1 MKKSLRKELG
11 YNKYNEIL
19 PNRKVKKKDTETK
32 RKVESEIKKYG
43 YPKSDL
49 WSMDATSAIW
59 LLEHLEMY
67 LEIVGEFVDLNYHTF
82 EIPVLI
88 PIENVK
94 NEPIE
99 DVLTESNK
107 VIPKESIEDVLVE
120 PNEVVHDEPNEDV
133 NSQKKAKTNLE
144 EKPDPKSEDVPK
156 QAKFEYKKHYKE
168 KIVTLTQKEAIET
181 AIKYLKFGL
190 MKNKKNYEKMKDID
204 VEFDSLFEIE
214 DVQMEKLQQAFKIYS
229 IILPAMWW

>member
-82 EIPVLI
+82 EIQILI
-88 PIENVK
+88 
-94 NEPIE
+94 
-99 DVLTESNK
+99 
-107 VIPKESIEDVLVE
+107 
-120 PNEVVHDEPNEDV
+120 PNEDV
-133 NSQKKAKTNLE
+133 EKKVESKT

-190 MKNKKNYEKMKDID
+190 MKNKKNYEKMKNID
-204 VEFDSLFEIE
+204 VEFESTFEIE

>member
-43 YPKSDL
+43 YPKSNL

-67 LEIVGEFVDLNYHTF
+67 LKIVGEFVDLNYHTF
-82 EIPVLI
+82 EIPILI
-88 PIENVK
+88 P
-94 NEPIE
+94 
-99 DVLTESNK
+99 D
-107 VIPKESIEDVLVE
+107 
-120 PNEVVHDEPNEDV
+120 
-133 NSQKKAKTNLE
+133 LE

-204 VEFDSLFEIE
+204 VEFNSLFEIE

>member
-32 RKVESEIKKYG
+32 RKVENEIKKYG

-82 EIPVLI
+82 EIPILI
-88 PIENVK
+88 Q
-94 NEPIE
+94 
-99 DVLTESNK
+99 
-107 VIPKESIEDVLVE
+107 
-120 PNEVVHDEPNEDV
+120 NEDV
-133 NSQKKAKTNLE
+133 EKKIESKTE
-144 EKPDPKSEDVPK
+144 EKPDPKLEDVPK

-204 VEFDSLFEIE
+204 VEFESTFEIE

>member
-82 EIPVLI
+82 EIPILI
-88 PIENVK
+88 PD
-94 NEPIE
+94 E
-99 DVLTESNK
+99 DVEKKVES
-107 VIPKESIEDVLVE
+107 
-120 PNEVVHDEPNEDV
+120 
-133 NSQKKAKTNLE
+133 KT

-204 VEFDSLFEIE
+204 VDFESTFEIE

>member
-88 PIENVK
+88 PSEAVQK
-94 NEPIE
+94 E
-99 DVLTESNK
+99 LNK
-107 VIPKESIEDVLVE
+107 VVPKEPNEDVLVE
-120 PNEVVHDEPNEDV
+120 PNEAVHDEPNEDV
-133 NSQKKAKTNLE
+133 NSKKKAKTNLE
-144 EKPDPKSEDVPK
+144 EKPDHKLEDVPK

-204 VEFDSLFEIE
+204 VEFESTFEIE

>member
-67 LEIVGEFVDLNYHTF
+67 LEIVDEFVDLNYHTF
-82 EIPVLI
+82 EIPILI
-88 PIENVK
+88 PD
-94 NEPIE
+94 E
-99 DVLTESNK
+99 DVEKKVES
-107 VIPKESIEDVLVE
+107 
-120 PNEVVHDEPNEDV
+120 
-133 NSQKKAKTNLE
+133 KT

-204 VEFDSLFEIE
+204 VEFESTFEIE

>member
-32 RKVESEIKKYG
+32 RKVENEIKKYG

-82 EIPVLI
+82 EIPILI
-88 PIENVK
+88 PD
-94 NEPIE
+94 E
-99 DVLTESNK
+99 DVEKKVES
-107 VIPKESIEDVLVE
+107 
-120 PNEVVHDEPNEDV
+120 
-133 NSQKKAKTNLE
+133 KT

-204 VEFDSLFEIE
+204 VEFESLFEIE

>member
-32 RKVESEIKKYG
+32 RKIESEIKKYG

-82 EIPVLI
+82 EIPILI
-88 PIENVK
+88 SDENVEK
-94 NEPIE
+94 K
-99 DVLTESNK
+99 VES
-107 VIPKESIEDVLVE
+107 
-120 PNEVVHDEPNEDV
+120 
-133 NSQKKAKTNLE
+133 KTE

-181 AIKYLKFGL
+181 TIKYLKFGL

>member
-1 MKKSLRKELG
+1 MNKSLRKELG

-19 PNRKVKKKDTETK
+19 PNRKVKKKDIETK

-88 PIENVK
+88 PD
-94 NEPIE
+94 E
-99 DVLTESNK
+99 DVEKKVES
-107 VIPKESIEDVLVE
+107 
-120 PNEVVHDEPNEDV
+120 
-133 NSQKKAKTNLE
+133 KT
-144 EKPDPKSEDVPK
+144 EKPDPKSEDIPK

-168 KIVTLTQKEAIET
+168 KIVEVSQEEAIKT

-204 VEFDSLFEIE
+204 VEFESTFEIE

>member
-1 MKKSLRKELG
+1 MIIKLKEKS
-11 YNKYNEIL
+11 
-19 PNRKVKKKDTETK
+19 
-32 RKVESEIKKYG
+32 IKKYG

-49 WSMDATSAIW
+49 WSMDTTSAIW

-67 LEIVGEFVDLNYHTF
+67 LKIVGEFVDLNYHTF

-88 PIENVK
+88 PD
-94 NEPIE
+94 E
-99 DVLTESNK
+99 DVEKKVES
-107 VIPKESIEDVLVE
+107 
-120 PNEVVHDEPNEDV
+120 
-133 NSQKKAKTNLE
+133 KT

-181 AIKYLKFGL
+181 TIKYLKFGL

-204 VEFDSLFEIE
+204 VEFESTFEIE

-229 IILPAMWW
+229 IILPSMWW

>member
-1 MKKSLRKELG
+1 MNKSLRKELG

-82 EIPVLI
+82 EIPILI
-88 PIENVK
+88 PD
-94 NEPIE
+94 E
-99 DVLTESNK
+99 DVEKKVES
-107 VIPKESIEDVLVE
+107 
-120 PNEVVHDEPNEDV
+120 
-133 NSQKKAKTNLE
+133 KT

-168 KIVTLTQKEAIET
+168 KIVKLTQKEAIET

-204 VEFDSLFEIE
+204 VEFESTFEIE

-229 IILPAMWW
+229 IVLPAMWW

>member
-32 RKVESEIKKYG
+32 RKVENEIKKYG

-82 EIPVLI
+82 EIPILI
-88 PIENVK
+88 PDENVEK
-94 NEPIE
+94 K
-99 DVLTESNK
+99 VES
-107 VIPKESIEDVLVE
+107 
-120 PNEVVHDEPNEDV
+120 
-133 NSQKKAKTNLE
+133 KTE

-168 KIVTLTQKEAIET
+168 KIVILTQKEAIET
-181 AIKYLKFGL
+181 TIKYLKFGL

>member
-1 MKKSLRKELG
+1 MNKSLRKELG

-32 RKVESEIKKYG
+32 RKVENEIKKYG

-88 PIENVK
+88 PD
-94 NEPIE
+94 E
-99 DVLTESNK
+99 DVEKKVES
-107 VIPKESIEDVLVE
+107 
-120 PNEVVHDEPNEDV
+120 
-133 NSQKKAKTNLE
+133 KT

-204 VEFDSLFEIE
+204 VEFESTFEIE

>member
-32 RKVESEIKKYG
+32 RKVENEIKKYG

-88 PIENVK
+88 PD
-94 NEPIE
+94 E
-99 DVLTESNK
+99 DVEKKVES
-107 VIPKESIEDVLVE
+107 
-120 PNEVVHDEPNEDV
+120 
-133 NSQKKAKTNLE
+133 KT

-204 VEFDSLFEIE
+204 VEFDSTFEIE

>member
-49 WSMDATSAIW
+49 WSMDTTSAIW

-82 EIPVLI
+82 EIPILI
-88 PIENVK
+88 PD
-94 NEPIE
+94 E
-99 DVLTESNK
+99 DVEKKVES
-107 VIPKESIEDVLVE
+107 
-120 PNEVVHDEPNEDV
+120 
-133 NSQKKAKTNLE
+133 KT

-204 VEFDSLFEIE
+204 VDFESTFEIE

>member
-1 MKKSLRKELG
+1 MIKSLRKELG
-11 YNKYNEIL
+11 YDKYNEII
-19 PNRKVKKKDTETK
+19 PNRKVKKKDIETK
-32 RKVESEIKKYG
+32 KKIENEIKKYG
-43 YPKSDL
+43 YPKSEL
-49 WSMDATSAIW
+49 WSLDTTSAIW

-67 LEIVGEFVDLNYHTF
+67 LKIVDEFVDLNYHTF

-88 PIENVK
+88 PD
-94 NEPIE
+94 E
-99 DVLTESNK
+99 DVEKKVES
-107 VIPKESIEDVLVE
+107 
-120 PNEVVHDEPNEDV
+120 
-133 NSQKKAKTNLE
+133 KT

-181 AIKYLKFGL
+181 TIKYLKFGL

-204 VEFDSLFEIE
+204 VEFESTFEIE

-229 IILPAMWW
+229 IVLPAMWW

>member
-32 RKVESEIKKYG
+32 RKVENEIKKYG

-82 EIPVLI
+82 EIPILI
-88 PIENVK
+88 PD
-94 NEPIE
+94 E
-99 DVLTESNK
+99 DT
-107 VIPKESIEDVLVE
+107 
-120 PNEVVHDEPNEDV
+120 
-133 NSQKKAKTNLE
+133 NSKKKSKTNLE
-144 EKPDPKSEDVPK
+144 EKQEIKSEDVPK

-190 MKNKKNYEKMKDID
+190 MKNKKNYEKIKDID
-204 VEFDSLFEIE
+204 VDFESTFEIE

>member
-32 RKVESEIKKYG
+32 RKVENEIKKYG

-67 LEIVGEFVDLNYHTF
+67 LEIVGEFVALNYHTF

-88 PIENVK
+88 PD
-94 NEPIE
+94 E
-99 DVLTESNK
+99 DVEKKVES
-107 VIPKESIEDVLVE
+107 
-120 PNEVVHDEPNEDV
+120 
-133 NSQKKAKTNLE
+133 KT

-181 AIKYLKFGL
+181 TIKYLKFGL

-204 VEFDSLFEIE
+204 VEFESTFEIE